1 MVDDYTDGGVV
12 KGRTHRE
19 EAIGAHFSDQSIEVL
34 ATQAGFLE
42 TLDVF
47 QIHPVLHGWMDK
59 TVKMPV
65 LQLERE
71 FELGVVS
78 AYRAE
83 LANHF
88 EAVLDVP
95 HMVVGQL

>member
-1 MVDDYTDGGVV
+1 
-12 KGRTHRE
+12 
-19 EAIGAHFSDQSIEVL
+19 
-34 ATQAGFLE
+34 
-42 TLDVF
+42 
-47 QIHPVLHGWMDK
+47 MDK

-71 FELGVVS
+71 FELRVVS